1 MVDPEGELWERSNFK
16 ELPQFLKSSRISL
29 AYGITSTRGVQKVL
43 GPTMKE
49 QRYDIDFIYQ
59 KALFLHIITVKT
71 NALLAPLR

>member
-1 MVDPEGELWERSNFK
+1 MSYSDCNPAPDKG
-16 ELPQFLKSSRISL
+16 
-29 AYGITSTRGVQKVL
+29 TRGVQKVL

>member
-1 MVDPEGELWERSNFK
+1 MPSTLMHSYNEYA
-16 ELPQFLKSSRISL
+16 SSPHP
-29 AYGITSTRGVQKVL
+29 GTRGVQKVL